1 MLASRWHDHW
11 GLLALTLLGTGLI
24 IASACVFNNYLDRGL
39 DIKMARTRQRALVN
53 SVVSGRAALIYG
65 SILGLA
71 GETLLFAFVN
81 NLTAWIGLAGWL
93 AYVILYSLAKR
104 RTVFGTLIGTLSGST
119 PPIAGYTAITGRLD
133 ATTGGL
139 FLLMACWQMAHFYS
153 IAMYRHA
160 DYQAAGLPVLPVVK
174 GNRRAKLEI
183 RLYIAAFGL
192 MAVVLAIVSKLGVV
206 FVVVIITAS
215 LAWLYK
221 GSQPAASDKL
231 WGRRMFLFS
240 LIVVMI
246 MSLMLAVGPLL
257 P

>member
-1 MLASRWHDHW
+1 MLASRWQGHW
-11 GLLALTLLGTGLI
+11 GLLATTLLGTGLVV
-24 IASACVFNNYLDRGL
+24 ASACVFNNYLDRGL
-39 DIKMARTRQRALVN
+39 DVKMARTKQRALVN
-53 SVVSGRAALIYG
+53 NVVSGRTALIYG
-65 SILGLA
+65 SILGLL
-71 GETLLFAFVN
+71 GEWLLFAFVN
-81 NLTAWIGLAGWL
+81 NLTACIGLAGWL

-104 RTVFGTLIGTLSGST
+104 RTVFGTLVGTLSGST
-119 PPIAGYTAITGRLD
+119 SPIAGYTAITGGLD
-133 ATTGGL
+133 ATAGGL

-183 RLYIAAFGL
+183 RLYIIVFGL
-192 MAVVLAIVSKLGVV
+192 VAVGLTLVSKLGVA
-206 FVVVIITAS
+206 FAVVMIAAS

-221 GSQPAASDKL
+221 GSRPAVSDKL

-246 MSLMLAVGPLL
+246 MSLMLAIGPLL